1 MNTGN
6 ETGGGRAATEN
17 RGQTPVPPPP
27 VSLPKRGLSPLSPLS
42 PDRHYLT
49 PLFEPDS
56 VAIVGASE
64 KGGKVGA
71 VLLSNMLA
79 AGYRGELFA
88 VNPKYGSVRGVSC
101 YASVGKLPQRV
112 DLAVIATPA
121 QTVPEVID
129 QCGRAGVRAAVVITA
144 GFSEA
149 GPEGAKLER
158 ALLDKA
164 RRHGLRLIGPNCLGI
179 LRPDLGMNATFA
191 RGTAIP
197 GSLGLISQSG
207 AVCTAMLDWAAPN
220 KVGFSSVV
228 SLGGS
233 IDIDFG
239 EIIDYLANDAKTE
252 HILLYIEGIR
262 DARRFLSSLRA
273 AARVKPVIVMKAG
286 RHPAGSRAAVS
297 HTGAIVGT
305 DDVFDAAV
313 RRAGVVR
320 VSSIGQLV
328 AAAQALASRIRPQGD
343 RLAVITNGGGPGV
356 IAADRAADLGLSL
369 AELSPATIETLRQAL
384 PAHWSHG
391 NPIDLIGDAGS
402 DRYRAAVS
410 ACLADEGVD
419 GVLTILTPQAMTDAE
434 EIARAVAQTAQGAS
448 KPLIGCWMGESS
460 VAGGRKLLQQASIPV
475 FRTPDP
481 AVEMFAHLAA
491 FYRNQRSL
499 LQTPGPL
506 ADHAAPDLQGARFVV
521 ESVRAERRRVLSETE
536 SKALLAAFHIPI
548 APTVLAHSAREAMLM
563 AQQIGSAV
571 AMKIDSP
578 DITHKSD
585 VGGVRLNLASADAV
599 RLAYQEMLD
608 EVSRKQPQA
617 RLNGVTVEPMIAR
630 RNARELMVGVM
641 RDSVFGPAITFGAGG
656 TAVEVHRDRAVALPP
671 LNGFLAAEMIGTTR
685 VARMLGAFR
694 NMPPADM
701 HSLESVLLRVSEMVC
716 ELPEIEEL
724 DINPLIVDDKGAVA
738 VDARVVVGEPPPM
751 RSRYAHMAIHPY
763 PTELVTTWR
772 LADGS
777 SVNLRPIRPEDAEM
791 EREFVK
797 NLSDNSR
804 YFRFMNSVREL
815 TPAMLAR
822 FTQIDYDREMAFVA
836 VREEGGREIE
846 IGVARYVTNPDAQT
860 CEFAIVVANAWLG
873 KGLGRRM
880 LERLIAVAR
889 SRGLKTMVG
898 QVLAVNQSMLAL
910 CGKLGF
916 EISDHPEDG
925 ALKRVALALDAGRGL
940 A

>member
-1 MNTGN
+1 MKMDVAR
-6 ETGGGRAATEN
+6 E
-17 RGQTPVPPPP
+17 V
-27 VSLPKRGLSPLSPLS
+27 L
-42 PDRHYLT
+42 DRHYLT
-49 PLFEPDS
+49 PLFEPGS

-64 KGGKVGA
+64 KSGKVGA

-79 AGYRGELFA
+79 AGYRGTLFA

-101 YASVGKLPQRV
+101 YASVGKLPKRV

-158 ALLDKA
+158 ALLDNA

-179 LRPDLGMNATFA
+179 LRPELGLNATFA
-191 RGTAIP
+191 RSTALT
-197 GSLGLISQSG
+197 GSLGLVSQSG
-207 AVCTAMLDWAAPN
+207 AVCAAMLDWAAPN

-262 DARRFLSSLRA
+262 DARRFLSSLRT
-273 AARVKPVIVMKAG
+273 AARVKPVIVMKVG

-328 AAAQALASRIRPQGD
+328 AAAQALASRVRPQGN

-356 IAADRAADLGLSL
+356 MAADRAADFGLPL
-369 AELSPATIETLRQAL
+369 AELSAATVEALRRVL
-384 PAHWSHG
+384 PSSWSHG
-391 NPIDLIGDAGS
+391 NPVDLIGDADSG
-402 DRYRAAVS
+402 RYRTAVA

-434 EIARAVAQTAQGAS
+434 EIARVVAETARGAA
-448 KPLIGCWMGESS
+448 KPLIACWMGEAS
-460 VAGGRKLLQQASIPV
+460 VGIGRKLLREARIPV

-491 FYRNQRSL
+491 FYRNQRLL

-506 ADHAAPDLQGARFVV
+506 AHQAAPDVQGAGMVV
-521 ESVRAERRRVLSETE
+521 ETVIAEGRKVLSETE
-536 SKALLAAFHIPI
+536 SKALLEAFHIPI
-548 APTVLAHSAREAMLM
+548 AQTVLARSAREAMLM
-563 AQQIGSAV
+563 AQEIGFPVAV
-571 AMKIDSP
+571 KIDSP
-578 DITHKSD
+578 DLTHKSD
-585 VGGVRLNLASADAV
+585 VGGVRLNLASSEAV
-599 RLAYQEMLD
+599 RSAYQEMLG
-608 EVSRKQPQA
+608 EVGRKRPEA
-617 RLNGVTVEPMIAR
+617 RLNGVTVEPMISR
-630 RNARELMVGVM
+630 PNGRELMVGVM

-671 LNGFLAAEMIGTTR
+671 LNAFLAAEMIRNTR
-685 VARMLGAFR
+685 VFKLLGAFR
-694 NMPPADM
+694 GMPPVQVQA
-701 HSLESVLLRVSEMVC
+701 LESVLLRVSEMVC
-716 ELPEIEEL
+716 ELPWIEEL
-724 DINPLIVDDKGAVA
+724 DINPLIVDETGAIA
-738 VDARVVVGEPPPM
+738 VDARAVVRNPPPM

-763 PTELVTTWR
+763 PSELMTNWR

-777 SVNLRPIRPEDAEM
+777 SVMLRPIRPEDAEM
-791 EREFVK
+791 EQEFVQ
-797 NLSDNSR
+797 NLSQSSR
-804 YFRFMNSVREL
+804 YFRFMNTVREL

-846 IGVARYVTNPDAQT
+846 VAVARYVSNPDGQT
-860 CEFAIVVANAWLG
+860 CEFAIVVADSWQC

-880 LERLIAVAR
+880 LELLIEVAR
-889 SRGLKTMVG
+889 ARALKAMVG
-898 QVLAVNQSMLAL
+898 QVLAGNQPMLAL
-910 CGKLGF
+910 CIKLGF
-916 EISDHPEDG
+916 EISDHPQDKT
-925 ALKRVALALDAGRGL
+925 LKRATLVLDASRGIV
-940 A
+940 